1 MKNSKQAPL
10 RQLNQLVASKDSR
23 APYADLTNARH
34 LMGDIED
41 GDFEDGDADYGDA
54 DYGDADYGD
63 ADYGD
68 ADGSPL
74 ATFDA
79 LIGDM
84 EETGAPRRRMGRRTR
99 AGLAIGGGA
108 AGGVLL
114 GKALQRAILKR
125 RMRTKRVGSMLHRSG
140 RKNSIDNSVNAR
152 REMGKLPRNHQ
163 FRFFQVNGANLNSA
177 QISPT
182 ESFVSDM
189 LKHNFDRQ
197 QSDTPFEVEIVAG
210 TFAGVTWTV
219 TSVGLATP
227 RYYVGVFV
235 TIGINALA
243 ANPGTIWNM
252 TGIMPTINGNLVIT
266 IPFSFTLKPGYY
278 SKFLI
283 YPWQIVTN
291 KPLLALGQY
300 SNVNPITFSITGLP
314 STSTV
319 NMTIPGSQHV
329 WTIAMRNRLL

>member
-1 MKNSKQAPL
+1 MTNKNQAPL
-10 RQLNQLVASKDSR
+10 RKLNALVASKDSR
-23 APYADLTNARH
+23 APYANITNARH

-41 GDFEDGDADYGDA
+41 GDMDEEDGDADYGDA
-54 DYGDADYGD
+54 DYGDV
-63 ADYGD
+63 
-68 ADGSPL
+68 DGSPL
-74 ATFDA
+74 AVFDT
-79 LIGDM
+79 LIGDA
-84 EETGAPRRRMGRRTR
+84 EIGGLSKKHKRRIYQGAGI
-99 AGLAIGGGA
+99 AGGA
-108 AGGVLL
+108 AGGILL
-114 GKALQRAILKR
+114 GRALNKAIKKKQARKAAVRSK
-125 RMRTKRVGSMLHRSG
+125 MQKSGS
-140 RKNSIDNSVNAR
+140 KNTIDNQVNAR
-152 REMGKLPRNHQ
+152 RELGKLPRNHQ
-163 FRFFQVNGANLNSA
+163 LRFFQVNGSTLNSA

-182 ESFVSDM
+182 ESFVADM

-227 RYYVGVFV
+227 RYYVAVVV

-266 IPFSFTLKPGYY
+266 IPFSFTLKSGYY

-283 YPWQIVTN
+283 FPWQLVTN

-314 STSTV
+314 STATV

-329 WTIAMRNRLL
+329 WTIGMRNRLL

>member
-1 MKNSKQAPL
+1 MKKTNQASL
-10 RQLNQLVASKDSR
+10 RQLNQLVASRDSR

-34 LMGDIED
+34 LMGDVD
-41 GDFEDGDADYGDA
+41 YGDSDLGDADYGDA

-68 ADGSPL
+68 ADYGDVDGSPL
-74 ATFDA
+74 ATFDT
-79 LIGDM
+79 LIGDA
-84 EETGAPRRRMGRRTR
+84 EIGAISRRVKR
-99 AGLAIGGGA
+99 GLAIGGGA
-108 AGGVLL
+108 AGGILL
-114 GKALQRAILKR
+114 GRAINNAIKKKQARKR
-125 RMRTKRVGSMLHRSG
+125 LINMKLNRSG
-140 RKNSIDNSVNAR
+140 SKNSIDNSINAR
-152 REMGKLPRNHQ
+152 RAMGKLPRNHQ

-182 ESFVSDM
+182 ESFVTDM

-197 QSDTPFEVEIVAG
+197 QSDTPFEVEIIAG

-235 TIGINALA
+235 TIGINALSG
-243 ANPGTIWNM
+243 NPGTIWNM
-252 TGIMPTINGNLVIT
+252 TGIMPTINGNLTIS

-300 SNVNPITFSITGLP
+300 SNVNPISFSITGLP
-314 STSTV
+314 STSVV

>member
-1 MKNSKQAPL
+1 MKNSKQASL

-84 EETGAPRRRMGRRTR
+84 EETGAPRRMGRRTR

-108 AGGVLL
+108 VSGVLL
-114 GKALQRAILKR
+114 GKALQRALAKR
-125 RMRTKRVGSMLHRSG
+125 RARNKRTKSMLVRAG
-140 RKNSIDNSVNAR
+140 RRNSIDNSINAR

-197 QSDTPFEVEIVAG
+197 QSDTPFEVEIVSG

-227 RYYVGVFV
+227 RYYVAVFV

-243 ANPGTIWNM
+243 GNPGTIWNM
-252 TGIMPTINGNLVIT
+252 TGILPTINGNLVIT

-314 STSTV
+314 STSVV